1 MGVGDV
7 SKQSHDE
14 GVKVVGSIVL
24 AIVIGYLLGSIPCA
38 YIAGRLV
45 KGVDIRQLGG
55 GNVGAV
61 NVMREIGTVA
71 GFTVLFADMAKG
83 LIAVLVALWLGLPL
97 LFIFIVGL
105 ATVVGHNW
113 SVWLGFRGGQGLATT
128 LGVLL
133 ALVPIEFAI
142 SFAIIVIVVLV
153 TSNMRLGAGIGL
165 ALLPLIIWLFGGEG
179 SIIAYSIALPLF
191 CSLKMIPRLRT
202 DVAGVGSKKDLIV
215 DKQYKPWQR
224 RR

>member
-45 KGVDIRQLGG
+45 KGADIRQLGG

-61 NVMREIGTVA
+61 NVMREIGTAA
-71 GFTVLFADMAKG
+71 GFAVLFADMAKG
-83 LIAVLVALWLGLPL
+83 LVAVVIAQWLGLPL
-97 LFIFIVGL
+97 IVVFIVGL
-105 ATVVGHNW
+105 AAVVGHSW
-113 SVWLGFRGGQGLATT
+113 SVWLGFKGGQGLATT

-133 ALVPIEFAI
+133 ALVPVEFAI

-153 TSNMRLGAGIGL
+153 TSNMRLGAGVGL
-165 ALLPLIIWLFGGEG
+165 AFLPLIIWLFGEEV
-179 SIIAYSIALPLF
+179 SIIIYSVALPLF
-191 CSLKMIPRLRT
+191 CSLKSIPRLRT
-202 DVAGVGSKKDLIV
+202 DVARVGSKKDLII

>member
-1 MGVGDV
+1 M
-7 SKQSHDE
+7 
-14 GVKVVGSIVL
+14 VGSIII
-24 AIVIGYLLGSIPCA
+24 AITIGYLLGSIPCA

-61 NVMREIGTVA
+61 NVMREIGTAA

-83 LIAVLVALWLGLPL
+83 LLAVVIAQWLGLPL
-97 LFIFIVGL
+97 IVVFIVGL
-105 ATVVGHNW
+105 AAVVGHSW
-113 SVWLGFRGGQGLATT
+113 SVWLGFKGGQGLATT

-153 TSNMRLGAGIGL
+153 TSNMRLGAGVGL
-165 ALLPLIIWLFGGEG
+165 AFLPLIIWLFGGEV
-179 SIIAYSIALPLF
+179 SIIVYSIALPLF

-202 DVAGVGSKKDLIV
+202 DVAGVSKKGLIV

-224 RR
+224 RRDK